1 MPSGKLVA
9 GVAVLFVLVCGMLSA
24 AMAGDMGIWK
34 HHTLTIEKSVG
45 EAILDIVV
53 EELVETTLKAVMG
66 IPPKPPKIHKI
77 VKAAVSTSLS
87 TTFNYY
93 TVKQN
98 LVFGKTMLTA
108 GDGPY
113 GTMHDE
119 GRCYSPRGI
128 SRRDV
133 WFDLP

>member
-1 MPSGKLVA
+1 MQGKKLLVGVAALCILGA
-9 GVAVLFVLVCGMLSA
+9 GVLSA
-24 AMAGDMGIWK
+24 AMAGDMGIFE
-34 HHTLTIEKSVG
+34 HHTFTIEKTVG
-45 EAILDIVV
+45 EVILDVVV
-53 EELVETTLKAVMG
+53 EELVEAALKAVMG
-66 IPPKPPKIHKI
+66 IPPTPPKIPEI
-77 VKAAVSTSLS
+77 VYDIVSTDLS